1 MMSNRRSILTVVLVA
16 LCFAGGARALTIP
29 PGGEYAIP
37 RPIPYQDPPPAVRWG
52 PFAVPDLR
60 GMQWGFYGM
69 SYHGRTDRL
78 CGVYFWADSV
88 ARYRSTNPAN
98 PANPDTILAFKTP
111 GPARDSFQDLDYCWY
126 DNSIW
131 VHSSKQGRVFKI
143 DAMTGQILRS
153 FPTPA
158 TRYPTGIAFD
168 ERAKKLYL
176 VDRMLEGTYPCSLY
190 VSDTLGT
197 ILQRFPLNLGYSY
210 AGARCL
216 DMDYTSSNPNWPSL
230 LLVYNYFRSSG
241 TLDSTVLFE
250 LDKTNMAVLNRFRLP
265 DLAGQVNN
273 VRGVA
278 WDPRTGDYWIGIMQ
292 NPDNNIYKLSG
303 WHTPYTTDVGV
314 MTIIAPRTGA
324 DSGEAIIPQ
333 ALVRNFGNTSATF
346 PVHFKIGTLYDEVRS
361 KTIPAGQED
370 TVNFPVWMGLERGYV
385 PEMCFTEL
393 PGDMF
398 TGNDTAAESL
408 TVVRRDVACTG
419 ILAPAGSVDSGDVI
433 TPRALVWNNSDGPE
447 DISAA
452 FTIEGGYYDTA
463 FVMALPPGGTET
475 LSFRNWIASGRGPL
489 AVKCSTR
496 LGRDMYHSNDKQ
508 EGTVVVHVPDVGVI
522 ALLAPADTI
531 DSGQVVTPRA
541 RVTNAGSDPEGFWVG
556 ISIGTRYSDAESTYL
571 APGETQNISF
581 APWTAEERGLLAI
594 RCSTRLGDDL
604 NPLNDLLVGWVYVR
618 VRDVAAVQVLAPT
631 GVMDSGTA
639 VVPIAL
645 VANYGTGIETFNTR
659 LFIEPSYGDDTA
671 LTLAPGATDTAW
683 FDPWY
688 AGPLG
693 WLMVRCTTLL
703 AGDLN
708 SANDR
713 ALDSVRVLPL
723 SGIKDFNPGI
733 AAPVKPGLRIISSPF
748 ARATGIEY
756 AAPVP
761 GMLRLRIYSNG
772 GKLVRTLFS
781 GVAPAGRHQVTWD
794 GRDNSGINASGGLYF
809 CRFEAP
815 GVRITEKMLK
825 LE

>member
-1 MMSNRRSILTVVLVA
+1 MMYNRRVLLTVLLTA
-16 LCFAGGARALTIP
+16 LCLAGSARALGIP
-29 PGGEYAIP
+29 AGGEYATP
-37 RPIPYQDPPPAVRWG
+37 RPVPYQDPPPAVRWG

-60 GMQWGFYGM
+60 GLQWGFYGM
-69 SYHGRTDRL
+69 SYHGRSDRL

-88 ARYRSTNPAN
+88 TRYRSIDSAN

-111 GPARDSFQDLDYCWY
+111 GPVRDSFQDLDYCWY

-131 VHSSKQGRVFKI
+131 VHSSKQSKVFKI
-143 DAMTGQILRS
+143 DAVTGQILRS

-190 VSDTLGT
+190 VSDTLGN

-230 LLVYNYFRSSG
+230 LLIYNYFSGTG
-241 TLDSTVLFE
+241 TLDSTLLFE

-265 DLAGQVNN
+265 DLAGYINN

-278 WDPRTGDYWIGIMQ
+278 WDPRSGDYWIGIMQ
-292 NPDNNIYKLSG
+292 NPDNNIYKLAG
-303 WHTPYTTDVGV
+303 WHTPYATDVGV
-314 MTIIAPRTGA
+314 MTIVAPRTGA
-324 DSGEAIIPQ
+324 DSGDAIIPQ
-333 ALVRNFGNTSATF
+333 ALVRNFGNAAATF

-361 KTIPAGQED
+361 KTVAAGQED

-385 PEMCFTEL
+385 PELCFTEL

-398 TGNDTAAESL
+398 TGNDTVAESL
-408 TVVRRDVACTG
+408 TVVRRDVACLG
-419 ILAPAGSVDSGDVI
+419 ILAPPADVDSGQVWA
-433 TPRALVWNNSDGPE
+433 PRALVWNNSDGPE
-447 DISAA
+447 DFSAA

-463 FVMALPPGGTET
+463 FVLALPPGGQET
-475 LSFRNWIASGRGPL
+475 LDFRNWVAPGRGPL

-496 LGRDMYHSNDKQ
+496 LGRDLYRNNDRQ
-508 EGTVVVHVPDVGVI
+508 SGTVVVHVPDVGVS
-522 ALLAPADTI
+522 ALLAPVDTV
-531 DSGQVVTPRA
+531 DSGQVITPRA
-541 RVTNAGSDPEGFWVG
+541 QVANPGSDPEGFWTG

-571 APGETQNISF
+571 APAGTVTLDF
-581 APWTAEERGLLAI
+581 APWTALERGLLAI
-594 RCSTRLGDDL
+594 RCSTRLADDINSL
-604 NPLNDLLVGWVYVR
+604 NNLVTGWVYVR
-618 VRDVAAVQVLAPT
+618 VRDVAALQVLAPT

-639 VVPIAL
+639 VLPMAL
-645 VANYGTGIETFNTR
+645 VANFGTGLETFNAR
-659 LFIEPSYGDDTA
+659 LFIEPSYSDDTA
-671 LTLAPGATDTAW
+671 LTLAPGATDTAR

-693 WLMVRCTTLL
+693 WLMVRCSTRL

-708 SANDR
+708 HANDL

-723 SGIKDFNPGI
+723 SGIKDLNPAV
-733 AAPVKPGLRIISSPF
+733 AAPVKPALHITPSPF
-748 ARATGIEY
+748 ARSTGIEY

-761 GMLRLRIYSNG
+761 GMLRLRIYSNS
-772 GKLVRTLFS
+772 GKLVRTLFT
-781 GVAPAGRHQVTWD
+781 GIAPAGRHQALWD
-794 GRDNSGINASGGLYF
+794 GCDNSGVNAPGGLYF

-815 GVRITEKMLK
+815 GVRITRKMLK